1 MEKPKTKLGK
11 NIKYSA
17 FSPKLF
23 SAKRASTSRTIC
35 SFQANSHIMGTNTQN
50 PLLNRM
56 DNYAYASELPCTLPA
71 SGVRLICC
79 RLENLVIS
87 LSLLPRNSD
96 LAVTPG

>member
-11 NIKYSA
+11 NINIQPSA
-17 FSPKLF
+17 LNSFSV
-23 SAKRASTSRTIC
+23 KRASTSGPSAAFKLT
-35 SFQANSHIMGTNTQN
+35 AIMGTNTQN

-56 DNYAYASELPCTLPA
+56 DNYAYTSELPCTLPA